1 MTTAQKFALVF
12 VGAYFLFVFCF
23 ASRFDLNRPL
33 PASLRWIPL
42 FSIIG
47 AMILVALLSRNHSRG
62 VPIEKRDVDVS
73 KHASWPI
80 RGMLLL
86 YGITISATMVAVLIG
101 AVSLRIAVPGLVV
114 NLALITL
121 LSWIDRS
128 KTTRIR

>member
-1 MTTAQKFALVF
+1 MDSA
-12 VGAYFLFVFCF
+12 FLDYWGNDTGC
-23 ASRFDLNRPL
+23 
-33 PASLRWIPL
+33 
-42 FSIIG
+42 SIKPKP
-47 AMILVALLSRNHSRG
+47 SRG

>member
-1 MTTAQKFALVF
+1 
-12 VGAYFLFVFCF
+12 
-23 ASRFDLNRPL
+23 
-33 PASLRWIPL
+33 
-42 FSIIG
+42 
-47 AMILVALLSRNHSRG
+47 
-62 VPIEKRDVDVS
+62 
-73 KHASWPI
+73 
-80 RGMLLL
+80 MLLL